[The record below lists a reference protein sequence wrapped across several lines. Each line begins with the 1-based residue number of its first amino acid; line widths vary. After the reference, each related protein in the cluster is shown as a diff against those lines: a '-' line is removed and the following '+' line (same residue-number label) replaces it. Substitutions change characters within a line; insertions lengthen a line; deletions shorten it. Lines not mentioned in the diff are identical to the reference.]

1 MNMLVRWYNQN
12 RKIIWIVI
20 LTIIAIIALLQVL
33 DNNAK
38 KNTND
43 KNSSTNISTT
53 TYNNDTYSVV
63 TQKNIDEKTS
73 NNSIAVIN
81 NFFDYCN
88 NGNIEKAYNLLSS
101 DCKEELYPTIEEFK
115 QRYINV
121 IFTEKKSCDVTLWIT
136 APKRNT
142 YKVQIMA
149 DLLETGQ
156 KEYMPIEDYYTI
168 TVEEGEYKLSIS
180 RYIAKEYINKSI
192 NQYGITINVL
202 YKKIYEDFE
211 IYEVEV
217 INKTG
222 SKLIFNTKENVKSI
236 YLEDENNLKY
246 IAFLNEIPDNFL
258 EISNGM
264 TKRLEI
270 KFNRGYNP
278 TINLK
283 NIVFEDIKISNIEQ
297 KQNITIEL

>member
-1 MNMLVRWYNQN
+1 MGRIIRWYNQN
-12 RKIIWIVI
+12 RKIIWTVI

-33 DNNAK
+33 NNYS
-38 KNTND
+38 KNNTKD
-43 KNSSTNISTT
+43 KSSSTDISTT
-53 TYNNDTYSVV
+53 TYNNDNYSVV
-63 TQKNIDEKTS
+63 TQKNIDENTS
-73 NNSIAVIN
+73 NNSIALIN
-81 NFFDYCN
+81 NFFEYCN
-88 NGNIEKAYNLLSS
+88 TGNIEKAYNLLSS

-121 IFTEKKSCDVTLWIT
+121 IFTEKRSYDATLWIT

-149 DLLETGQ
+149 DLLATGQ

-168 TVEEGEYKLSIS
+168 TIEEGEYKLSIS
-180 RYIAKEYINKSI
+180 RYIAKEYINRSI

-202 YKKIYEDFE
+202 DKKIYEDFE
-211 IYEVEV
+211 IYELEV

-222 SKLIFNTKENVKSI
+222 SKLILNTKENVRSI

-264 TKRLEI
+264 TKTLKI

-278 TINLK
+278 TINIK
-283 NIVFEDIKISNIEQ
+283 SIIFEDVKISNIEQ
-297 KQNITIEL
+297 KQNITIDL